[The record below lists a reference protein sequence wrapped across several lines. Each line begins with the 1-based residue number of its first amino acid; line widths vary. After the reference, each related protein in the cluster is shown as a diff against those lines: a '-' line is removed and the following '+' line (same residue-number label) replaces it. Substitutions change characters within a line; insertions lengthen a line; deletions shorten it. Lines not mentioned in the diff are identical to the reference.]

1 MIRAEQLTRRF
12 GGLLAV
18 DHIDFSVAPGRIY
31 GFLGPNGAGKT
42 TTIKMLVGL
51 LRPTFGRALIGGH
64 DIVSAPLA
72 AKALIGYVPDQP
84 SLPEKL
90 TGREF
95 LEYVAG
101 LHRLDPAD
109 ARRRGRELFELF
121 DLGDRERDL
130 IAGYSHGM
138 RQKTALAGALLPGPS
153 AIFLDEPTVG
163 LDPRSARRIKNILRD
178 LADDG
183 AAILMSTHIL
193 EIAEAM
199 CDSVGI
205 VSEGR
210 LLVSETVADLRAR
223 PELSGSLEDIFLQL
237 TGGAEERAIAD
248 EIRNG

>member
-12 GGLLAV
+12 GGLVAV
-18 DHIDFSVAPGRIY
+18 DHVDFSVEPGQIY

-42 TTIKMLVGL
+42 TSIKMLVGL
-51 LRPTFGRALIGGH
+51 LRPSSGHALIGGH
-64 DIVSAPLA
+64 NIVTEPLD

-101 LHRLDPAD
+101 LHRLEPRS
-109 ARRRGRELFELF
+109 ARKRGQELFELF
-121 DLGDRERDL
+121 DLAERERDL

-138 RQKTALAGALLPGPS
+138 RQKAALAGALLPGPK

-163 LDPRSARRIKNILRD
+163 LDPRSARRIKDVLRG
-178 LADDG
+178 LADGG

-205 VSEGR
+205 ISNGKLIASDRVE
-210 LLVSETVADLRAR
+210 DLRAR

-237 TGGAEERAIAD
+237 TGGDDELALAD
-248 EIRNG
+248 ELRDA

>member
-1 MIRAEQLTRRF
+1 MIRAEHLTRRF
-12 GGLLAV
+12 GARVAV
-18 DHIDFSVAPGRIY
+18 DHVDFSVAAGTIH

-51 LRPTFGRALIGGH
+51 LRPTEGRALIGGH
-64 DIVSAPLA
+64 DIVKAPLE

-84 SLPEKL
+84 SLPERL

-101 LHRLDPAD
+101 LHRLEPAA

-121 DLGDRERDL
+121 DLADRESHL

-163 LDPRSARRIKNILRD
+163 LDPRSARRIKNVLRD
-178 LADDG
+178 LADGG
-183 AAILMSTHIL
+183 AAVLMSTHIL

-205 VSEGR
+205 IAEGR
-210 LLVSETVADLRAR
+210 LLVSDRVENLRAR

-237 TGGAEERAIAD
+237 TGGDEARAVAD
-248 EIRNG
+248 EIRDA